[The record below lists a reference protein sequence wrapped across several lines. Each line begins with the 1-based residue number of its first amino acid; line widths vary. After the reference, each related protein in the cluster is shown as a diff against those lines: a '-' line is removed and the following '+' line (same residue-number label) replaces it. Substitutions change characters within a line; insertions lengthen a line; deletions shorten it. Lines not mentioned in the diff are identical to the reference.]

1 MYSKYCLYFR
11 ETGDEGLTRIYILLF
26 IIMMMWG
33 FNVSALS
40 ILVSE
45 IDPITMTSVRIFT
58 AGVAVLILAKLM
70 GIFRLPTKAEWKTI
84 ALITIFNVVLHH
96 SFLAIGLTKTAGVNA
111 GIILGAAPLVTMVL
125 SIIFLKN
132 SVSLLRI
139 VGFILGFLGI
149 LFTSLAGTG
158 GAASI
163 SLGDGF
169 IFLCMVA
176 QAISFI
182 LIGKLNPTFDPRLLT
197 GYMLITGSIVIFLF
211 GVSVEQDLAQL
222 SKLFSFRLGSIFLFS
237 AIIATAFGHMVYNY
251 AVKNVGPAETTL
263 FVNLNTMF
271 ALIGAA
277 IFLGE
282 PILPNHYFGLIFI
295 IAGVFLGSGT
305 LEYMINRRKMR
316 N

>member
-1 MYSKYCLYFR
+1 MA
-11 ETGDEGLTRIYILLF
+11 RIYILLF

-45 IDPITMTSVRIFT
+45 IDPITMTAVRIFT
-58 AGVAVLILAKLM
+58 AGVAVLILSKMM
-70 GIFRLPTKAEWKTI
+70 GIFRLPTKTEWKTI

-111 GIILGAAPLVTMVL
+111 GIIFRSCTACDNGFIDYL
-125 SIIFLKN
+125 FKN
-132 SVSLLRI
+132 SVSLLRVI
-139 VGFILGFLGI
+139 GFVLGFLGI
-149 LFTSLAGTG
+149 LFTSLAGAG
-158 GAASI
+158 GVASI

-211 GVSVEQDLAQL
+211 GLMMEQDLTQL
-222 SKLFSFRLGSIFLFS
+222 SKLFSLKLGSIFLFS

-271 ALIGAA
+271 ALLGAA
-277 IFLGE
+277 VFLGE
-282 PILPNHYFGLIFI
+282 PILPNHYFGLVFI

-305 LEYMINRRKMR
+305 LEYLLNRCRLR
-316 N
+316 R

>member
-1 MYSKYCLYFR
+1 
-11 ETGDEGLTRIYILLF
+11 
-26 IIMMMWG
+26 MMMWG

-45 IDPITMTSVRIFT
+45 IDPITMTAVRIFT
-58 AGVAVLILAKLM
+58 AGVAVLILSKMM
-70 GIFRLPTKAEWKTI
+70 GIFRLPTKTEWKTI

-111 GIILGAAPLVTMVL
+111 GIILGAAPLVAMVL

-132 SVSLLRI
+132 SVSLLRVI
-139 VGFILGFLGI
+139 GFVLGFLGI
-149 LFTSLAGTG
+149 LFTSLAGAG
-158 GAASI
+158 GVASI

-211 GVSVEQDLAQL
+211 GLMMEQDLTQL
-222 SKLFSFRLGSIFLFS
+222 SKLFSLKLGSIFLFS

-271 ALIGAA
+271 ALLGAA
-277 IFLGE
+277 VFLGE
-282 PILPNHYFGLIFI
+282 PILPNHYFGLVFI

-305 LEYMINRRKMR
+305 LEYLLNRRR
-316 N
+316 LRR